1 MLTRTR
7 NRQVVS
13 EAGEERSGTMVKLQ
27 KPKYIWFGG
36 RIAKWDEA
44 RFHVSSEAVVRG
56 LNVFEGLRGYWQP
69 DGSFGFLALPRHW
82 ARLKRSAKLLHIPF
96 DMTCQEWIDTN
107 HSLVQTMYE
116 SGRSMWTRATLYVEE
131 GHWGEGT
138 KSNLVLTAYHVMDMP
153 TSIATG
159 VSTWQRGADNALP
172 ARIKTSS
179 NYQVTRLAKVEGRSR
194 GYPEMVLLNQHGR
207 VAEAIGSCILMVR
220 DGTVITPPSWEG
232 ALESITVDIIEA
244 LCKTMG
250 IPFERRPIERTELI
264 IADEIAFVGTL
275 NEITLISEFEGDKL
289 EDPRVLKSIAARY
302 RNAVQGIEPHPAVD
316 MNCRP
321 YDGVLR
327 SAAE

>member
-1 MLTRTR
+1 
-7 NRQVVS
+7 
-13 EAGEERSGTMVKLQ
+13 MVQLQ
-27 KPKYIWFGG
+27 KPKYVWFGG
-36 RIAKWDEA
+36 GITVWEEA

-82 ARLKRSAKLLHIPF
+82 ARLKRSAKFLHIPF
-96 DMTCQEWIDTN
+96 DMTCQEWIDAN

-116 SGRSMWTRATLYVEE
+116 PGRSMWTRATLYVEE

-138 KSNLVLTAYHVMDMP
+138 KSNLVLTAFHVMNMP
-153 TSIATG
+153 TSITTG

-194 GYPEMVLLNQHGR
+194 GYPEMILLNQHGR
-207 VAEAIGSCILMVR
+207 VAESIGSCILVVR
-220 DGTVITPPSWEG
+220 DGKVITPPWWEG
-232 ALESITVDIIEA
+232 ALESITVDIIEE

-250 IPFERRPIERTELI
+250 IPFERRPIERTELVF
-264 IADEIAFVGTL
+264 ADEMAFVGTL
-275 NEITLISEFEGDKL
+275 NEITLISECDGDKL
-289 EDPRVLKSIAARY
+289 REPRVLKSISQRY
-302 RNAVQGIEPHPAVD
+302 LNAVHSLEPHPAVD
-316 MNCRP
+316 LQCRP
-321 YDGVLR
+321 YDPRQPGLL

>member
-1 MLTRTR
+1 
-7 NRQVVS
+7 
-13 EAGEERSGTMVKLQ
+13 MVKLQ
-27 KPKYIWFGG
+27 KPKYVWFGG

-82 ARLKRSAKLLHIPF
+82 VRLKRSAKLLHIPF

-131 GHWGEGT
+131 GHWGEAT

-153 TSIATG
+153 ASIATG

-179 NYQVTRLAKVEGRSR
+179 NYQVTRLAKIEGRSR

-250 IPFERRPIERTELI
+250 IAFERRPIERTELI

-275 NEITLISEFEGDKL
+275 NEITLISEFDGDKL
-289 EDPRVLKSIAARY
+289 KDPRVLKSIAARY

>member
-1 MLTRTR
+1 
-7 NRQVVS
+7 
-13 EAGEERSGTMVKLQ
+13 
-27 KPKYIWFGG
+27 
-36 RIAKWDEA
+36 
-44 RFHVSSEAVVRG
+44 
-56 LNVFEGLRGYWQP
+56 
-69 DGSFGFLALPRHW
+69 
-82 ARLKRSAKLLHIPF
+82 
-96 DMTCQEWIDTN
+96 MTCQEWIDTN

-179 NYQVTRLAKVEGRSR
+179 NYQVTRLAKIEGRSR
-194 GYPEMVLLNQHGR
+194 SYPEMVLLNQHGR

-250 IPFERRPIERTELI
+250 IPFERRPVERTELI

-275 NEITLISEFEGDKL
+275 NEITLISEFEGNKL